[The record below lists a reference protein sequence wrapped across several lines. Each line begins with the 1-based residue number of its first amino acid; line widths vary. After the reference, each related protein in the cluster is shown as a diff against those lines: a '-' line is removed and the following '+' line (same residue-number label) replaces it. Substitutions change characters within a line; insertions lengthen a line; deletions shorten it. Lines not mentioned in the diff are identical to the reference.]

1 MAIFEIKRMKY
12 KNTTLEK
19 FKELLSAMKI
29 IQDEFDN
36 QSDRGLAVLS
46 VCFLDVMLESILE
59 RFFVQDET
67 KTKFLFDPE
76 QPLGTFSAKIKI
88 THALGLI
95 SDRESKELNTIRK
108 IRNKFAHLIS
118 SISFD
123 NSTIKDRCQNLL
135 VPDIMY
141 SPKFSNIMASHGI
154 VVSKNDDVKALVELE
169 ARDRFIESVRT
180 MIFILMVRLV
190 EGQKMQRPRS
200 EEYESPEDFFGYVL
214 EVIKWQITKHRE
226 LTEQYDN
233 LIQEK
238 QNLLLEKKGKS
249 DETLL
254 QKTNFT
260 NKFEESNEDGVNV
273 DEIIKR
279 LENALGSIKQEN
291 EN

>member
-1 MAIFEIKRMKY
+1 MKY

-200 EEYESPEDFFGYVL
+200 EEYESPEDFFGHVL

>member
-1 MAIFEIKRMKY
+1 MALFEIKRMKY

-123 NSTIKDRCQNLL
+123 NNSIKDRCQNLL
-135 VPDIMY
+135 VPNIMY

-200 EEYESPEDFFGYVL
+200 EEYESPEDFFGHVL

-260 NKFEESNEDGVNV
+260 GKFEESNEDGVNV

-279 LENALGSIKQEN
+279 LESALGSIKQEN

>member
-1 MAIFEIKRMKY
+1 MKY

-123 NSTIKDRCQNLL
+123 NNSIKDRCQNLL
-135 VPDIMY
+135 VPNIMY

-200 EEYESPEDFFGYVL
+200 EEYESPEDFFGHVL

-260 NKFEESNEDGVNV
+260 GKFEESNEDGVNV

-279 LENALGSIKQEN
+279 LESALGSIKQEN